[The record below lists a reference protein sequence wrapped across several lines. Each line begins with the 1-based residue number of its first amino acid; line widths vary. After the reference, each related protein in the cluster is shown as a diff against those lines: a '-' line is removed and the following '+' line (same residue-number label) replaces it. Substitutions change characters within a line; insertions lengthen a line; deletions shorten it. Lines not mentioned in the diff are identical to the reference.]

1 MRAVVYLDEERK
13 CAYSLAREHLLRA
26 RGRALFEVLSNLDG
40 AANPSD
46 VRVGLRAAALVRESV
61 RLPEDPSSWME
72 TLDYSETAG

>member
-1 MRAVVYLDEERK
+1 M
-13 CAYSLAREHLLRA
+13 LRA